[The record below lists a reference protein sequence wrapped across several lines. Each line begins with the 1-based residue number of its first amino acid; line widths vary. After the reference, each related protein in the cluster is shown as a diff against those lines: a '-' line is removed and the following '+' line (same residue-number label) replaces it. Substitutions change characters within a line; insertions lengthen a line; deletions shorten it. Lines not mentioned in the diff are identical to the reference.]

1 MRLAFLILAH
11 KNPEQLHQLLSRL
24 AHPLVDCYVHLD
36 AKADLQDYWP
46 CTQLSQVYFI
56 PSRVKVNWAGFSLV
70 RATLNLLEVALN
82 SRRRYVNISLLSGLD
97 YPLRP
102 MQEIFDFF
110 TVHHG
115 KEFMDI
121 MPEQEVQATI
131 SKLDQYHFED
141 FHFKGKYFMT
151 RWVNRL
157 MPVRKL
163 PLGYKHFGGSQWWSL
178 SEECARYCLNFINSH
193 PALLSY
199 YKYTWGAD
207 EFIFHTIIM
216 NHPEWR
222 QKVTHDNLR
231 YIDWSEKKPSP
242 KTFTHA
248 DLPNLLGSGKLFA
261 RKFDTTLTP
270 DILQQA
276 DSLMQQTV

>member
-24 AHPLVDCYVHLD
+24 SHPLVDCYVHLD
-36 AKADLQDYWP
+36 AKADIQDYWP

-56 PSRVKVNWAGFSLV
+56 PSRVKVNWAGFSMV
-70 RATLNLLEVALN
+70 RATMNLMEVALH

-102 MQEIFDFF
+102 IQEIFDFF
-110 TVHHG
+110 TIHHG

-141 FHFKGKYFMT
+141 FHFKGKYFMA

-157 MPVRKL
+157 MPVRKR
-163 PLGYKHFGGSQWWSL
+163 PMGFRHWGGSQWWSL
-178 SEECARYCLNFINSH
+178 SEECARYCLQFINTH
-193 PALLSY
+193 PAILSY
-199 YKYTWGAD
+199 YKYTWGPD
-207 EFIFHTIIM
+207 EFIFHTIVM
-216 NHPEWR
+216 NSPEWR
-222 QKVTHDNLR
+222 NKVTYDNLR

-242 KTFTHA
+242 KTFTA
-248 DLPNLLGSGKLFA
+248 TDLPNLLASGKLFA
-261 RKFDTTLTP
+261 RKFDMAVTP
-270 DILQQA
+270 EILQQA
-276 DSLMQQTV
+276 DGLMQQTV